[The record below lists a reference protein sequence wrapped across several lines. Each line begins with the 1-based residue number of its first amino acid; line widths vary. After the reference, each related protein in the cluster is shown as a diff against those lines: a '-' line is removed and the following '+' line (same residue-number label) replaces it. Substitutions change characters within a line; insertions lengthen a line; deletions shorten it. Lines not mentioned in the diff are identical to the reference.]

1 MRQDGATV
9 LNPVPYVAF
18 DLIDPAVVLDGSGN
32 VIPQE
37 TPILDQ
43 YLTGAMLDPNITS
56 GSPQTLGG
64 AILDIRSMMYYFMI
78 ALGVFIFFSFL
89 VSVTRR

>member
-1 MRQDGATV
+1 MRQDGAT
-9 LNPVPYVAF
+9 LLSPVPYVQF

-64 AILDIRSMMYYFMI
+64 AILDIRSMMIYFMI
-78 ALGVFIFFSFL
+78 AL
-89 VSVTRR
+89 